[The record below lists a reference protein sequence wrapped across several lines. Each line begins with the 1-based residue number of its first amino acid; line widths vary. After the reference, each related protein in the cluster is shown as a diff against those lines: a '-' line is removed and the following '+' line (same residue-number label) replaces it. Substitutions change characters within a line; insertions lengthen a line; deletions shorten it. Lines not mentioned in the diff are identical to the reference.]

1 MCVKHVTY
9 GKGLCS
15 RPCWSDVTEGEG
27 SASCLQE
34 RTAHS
39 RTANSPL
46 SCFLGCLCN
55 SAILQKATPIFLF
68 GTRWGPPSSLA
79 IHSGGWVAS
88 GGDCPK
94 LISERASRKL
104 SDQVTRHGGKA
115 YTCLDVKSPRDKYI

>member
-1 MCVKHVTY
+1 MPS
-9 GKGLCS
+9 GKNCTFENSKQPTILFLGLS
-15 RPCWSDVTEGEG
+15 VQFCWS
-27 SASCLQE
+27 
-34 RTAHS
+34 
-39 RTANSPL
+39 
-46 SCFLGCLCN
+46 
-55 SAILQKATPIFLF
+55 LQKATPIFLF